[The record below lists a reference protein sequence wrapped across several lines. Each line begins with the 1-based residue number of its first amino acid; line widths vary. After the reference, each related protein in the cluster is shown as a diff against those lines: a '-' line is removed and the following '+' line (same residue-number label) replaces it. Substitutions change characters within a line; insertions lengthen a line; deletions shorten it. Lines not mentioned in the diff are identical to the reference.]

1 MLWSVPIKNGDK
13 RVLTFFAIISIPNL
27 IAPQEV
33 VSLPGSAGET
43 QGFLPAIVPV

>member
-1 MLWSVPIKNGDK
+1 VVSFSIKNGDK

-27 IAPQEV
+27 IASQEV
-33 VSLPGSAGET
+33 VNLPGAAGEI